1 MCQGQKKVSMGSDW
15 LKQWHQFSGPIT
27 TACENKD
34 KKHLKLNSK
43 QLLDEVKHD
52 SENSILRPRSVFAK
66 GLDYSRY
73 NAKTE
78 CDNCLLWIFPS
89 VRKDDV
95 RLENVVLDQFI
106 SQLFYCV
113 IFNNFGN
120 CIVIIV
126 NEFLANE

>member
-1 MCQGQKKVSMGSDW
+1 MGSDW
-15 LKQWHQFSGPIT
+15 LKRWPKFPGPIT
-27 TACENKD
+27 TACENKG

-52 SENSILRPRSVFAK
+52 CENSISRPRFVYAK
-66 GLDYSRY
+66 GLGNSRY
-73 NAKTE
+73 DAKTE
-78 CDNCLLWIFPS
+78 SDKYLWWIFRS
-89 VRKDDV
+89 ACKDDV

-126 NEFLANE
+126 NEILANEWTDIDVN

>member
-1 MCQGQKKVSMGSDW
+1 M
-15 LKQWHQFSGPIT
+15 
-27 TACENKD
+27 
-34 KKHLKLNSK
+34 
-43 QLLDEVKHD
+43 
-52 SENSILRPRSVFAK
+52 FAK

-113 IFNNFGN
+113 IF
-120 CIVIIV
+120 
-126 NEFLANE
+126 

>member
-1 MCQGQKKVSMGSDW
+1 M
-15 LKQWHQFSGPIT
+15 
-27 TACENKD
+27 
-34 KKHLKLNSK
+34 
-43 QLLDEVKHD
+43 
-52 SENSILRPRSVFAK
+52 FAK
-66 GLDYSRY
+66 GLDYSRN

-95 RLENVVLDQFI
+95 RLEKVVLDQFI

>member
-1 MCQGQKKVSMGSDW
+1 M
-15 LKQWHQFSGPIT
+15 
-27 TACENKD
+27 
-34 KKHLKLNSK
+34 
-43 QLLDEVKHD
+43 DEVKHD

-89 VRKDDV
+89 FRKDDV